1 MRYLNKI
8 IFLNSAHIPYA
19 EVKLDGNVHFIG
31 TQGVGKSTLLRALLF
46 FYNAD
51 KLRLGIPKEKK
62 SFDAFYFPYPN
73 SYIVYEVMRENGAY
87 CVLALKNQGRVMYR
101 FIDAPFDSK
110 WFIDEH
116 KQVYGEWTKIRE
128 QVGNKKHDISSL
140 VSSYEMYRDIIFGNN
155 RRQELL
161 SFRKYAIVESAKYQN
176 IPRTIQNVFLN
187 TKLDADFIKNTIIR
201 SMSDEDNCI
210 DLNFYREQIKEF
222 EQEYKDVSLWT
233 KKEKNGEVLVR
244 RMADKVIDA
253 YRTLLNNRRRISEGR
268 KELNYAERVA
278 QELLPQYRLDIQE
291 SEAEC
296 NRVNRLISEE
306 QEKYGK
312 ERDKLSRELGV
323 LDDKLKTTAAKRKYY
338 EEIHIEDILQRVE
351 QETIIEDERKRQVA
365 MKAELEKSYQNVV
378 DKYKA
383 LLEQLDMDLRAFR
396 NSKTTLLNEHQAAL
410 VTQKETL
417 LQELRKAEMETREV
431 FREKTLSVDEMIAQL
446 VHEETALKIQ
456 KAKVAHENPFAQ
468 EMETNEKEFAEFTT
482 RQIQVETEKREVELR
497 IETLRQE
504 AEKELEIAEL
514 KYQASLDEPKK
525 QKADVEAEIR
535 KYQNLLEKSKG
546 SFSEWLD
553 QNRKGWQENIGKVV
567 DEETILYNDV
577 LNPQLVVDS
586 SSSSSSSASLYGVS
600 INLAAVERKF
610 RTPKELKEQLAEKE
624 QLRADIIK
632 LLNDLQNRHEE
643 DNKNLKGKYQLQIR
657 KLNESL
663 YAKKAEIQ
671 LLPQTE
677 KKLKT
682 QALELEKRL
691 EKWRSQQLAELED
704 KQNAL
709 VADKVKKEENKHQLE
724 TDLQRKLKA
733 HQAEYNRQVKVET
746 QKYEVFAQ
754 DIRTQI
760 EEKQHQVDARKQELL
775 KAQRDEL
782 HGKGMDTQTLDAYN
796 KRIAELDAELTYIR
810 KNRDVVAVYRNE
822 KIELF
827 DQEPAVRQNRKNKAE
842 AKTML
847 EDKFRQRSER
857 LQLQLSEAQSQLTK
871 LQTALK
877 KLDAGLNAVRSFR
890 RDETLCPLESNEIEE
905 KITTKDCLTIVEE
918 LKRLIYEDS
927 RTLDNFKKQSQQF
940 LGMFSAHNTFHFN
953 VSPVTEEEFIAF
965 ASNLCEFVENDK
977 ISEYQKRISGRY
989 TDIIFRISKEVGD
1002 LTRREGDI
1010 GKTINDINHDFEE
1023 RNFAGVIREIA
1034 LRPLKTNDQLMLLLL
1049 RIRDFAE
1056 ENQFNMGEMDLF
1068 ATESRQDVNA
1078 KAVKYLLAFMKG
1090 LLDEPNRKQLQVA
1103 DTFKLEFRIKEN
1115 DNDTG
1120 WVEKIANVGSDGT
1133 DILVKAMVNIM
1144 LINVFKEKASKKSG
1158 DFKIH
1163 CMMDEI
1169 GKLHPNNVKG
1179 ILDFANR
1186 RNILLVNSSPTTY
1199 NVEDYKYTYLLS
1211 KDNRANTKVTQLIKR
1226 L

>member
-128 QVGNKKHDISSL
+128 QVGKKHDVSSL

-161 SFRKYAIVESAKYQN
+161 PFRKYAIVESAKYQN

-201 SMSDEDNCI
+201 SMSDEDNSI

-431 FREKTLSVDEMIAQL
+431 FREKTLSVGEMIAQL

-567 DEETILYNDV
+567 DEETILYNNV

-663 YAKKAEIQ
+663 YAKKVEIQ

-709 VADKVKKEENKHQLE
+709 VADKMKKEENKHQLE

-733 HQAEYNRQVKVET
+733 HQAEFNRQVKVET

-775 KAQRDEL
+775 KAQHDEL

-871 LQTALK
+871 QQTALK
-877 KLDAGLNAVRSFR
+877 KQDAGLNAVRSFR

-1010 GKTINDINHDFEE
+1010 GKTINDINRDFEE

-1034 LRPLKTNDQLMLLLL
+1034 LRPLKTNDQLMILLL

>member
-1 MRYLNKI
+1 
-8 IFLNSAHIPYA
+8 
-19 EVKLDGNVHFIG
+19 
-31 TQGVGKSTLLRALLF
+31 
-46 FYNAD
+46 
-51 KLRLGIPKEKK
+51 
-62 SFDAFYFPYPN
+62 
-73 SYIVYEVMRENGAY
+73 
-87 CVLALKNQGRVMYR
+87 
-101 FIDAPFDSK
+101 
-110 WFIDEH
+110 
-116 KQVYGEWTKIRE
+116 
-128 QVGNKKHDISSL
+128 
-140 VSSYEMYRDIIFGNN
+140 
-155 RRQELL
+155 
-161 SFRKYAIVESAKYQN
+161 
-176 IPRTIQNVFLN
+176 
-187 TKLDADFIKNTIIR
+187 
-201 SMSDEDNCI
+201 
-210 DLNFYREQIKEF
+210 
-222 EQEYKDVSLWT
+222 
-233 KKEKNGEVLVR
+233 
-244 RMADKVIDA
+244 
-253 YRTLLNNRRRISEGR
+253 
-268 KELNYAERVA
+268 
-278 QELLPQYRLDIQE
+278 
-291 SEAEC
+291 
-296 NRVNRLISEE
+296 
-306 QEKYGK
+306 
-312 ERDKLSRELGV
+312 
-323 LDDKLKTTAAKRKYY
+323 
-338 EEIHIEDILQRVE
+338 
-351 QETIIEDERKRQVA
+351 
-365 MKAELEKSYQNVV
+365 
-378 DKYKA
+378 
-383 LLEQLDMDLRAFR
+383 
-396 NSKTTLLNEHQAAL
+396 
-410 VTQKETL
+410 
-417 LQELRKAEMETREV
+417 METREV

-586 SSSSSSSASLYGVS
+586 SSSFSSSASLYGVN
-600 INLAAVERKF
+600 INLTAVERKF

-663 YAKKAEIQ
+663 YAKKAEMQ

-709 VADKVKKEENKHQLE
+709 VADKMKKEENKHQLE

-733 HQAEYNRQVKVET
+733 HQAEFNRQVKVET

-871 LQTALK
+871 QQTALK

-1010 GKTINDINHDFEE
+1010 GKTINDINRDFEE

>member
-1 MRYLNKI
+1 M
-8 IFLNSAHIPYA
+8 
-19 EVKLDGNVHFIG
+19 
-31 TQGVGKSTLLRALLF
+31 
-46 FYNAD
+46 
-51 KLRLGIPKEKK
+51 
-62 SFDAFYFPYPN
+62 
-73 SYIVYEVMRENGAY
+73 
-87 CVLALKNQGRVMYR
+87 
-101 FIDAPFDSK
+101 
-110 WFIDEH
+110 
-116 KQVYGEWTKIRE
+116 
-128 QVGNKKHDISSL
+128 
-140 VSSYEMYRDIIFGNN
+140 
-155 RRQELL
+155 
-161 SFRKYAIVESAKYQN
+161 
-176 IPRTIQNVFLN
+176 
-187 TKLDADFIKNTIIR
+187 
-201 SMSDEDNCI
+201 
-210 DLNFYREQIKEF
+210 
-222 EQEYKDVSLWT
+222 
-233 KKEKNGEVLVR
+233 
-244 RMADKVIDA
+244 
-253 YRTLLNNRRRISEGR
+253 
-268 KELNYAERVA
+268 A

-417 LQELRKAEMETREV
+417 LQELRKAEMETQEV

-535 KYQNLLEKSKG
+535 KYQNLLENSKG

-567 DEETILYNDV
+567 DEETILYNNV

-643 DNKNLKGKYQLQIR
+643 DNKNLKGKYLLQIR

-709 VADKVKKEENKHQLE
+709 VADKVKKDENKHQLE

-733 HQAEYNRQVKVET
+733 HQAEFNRQVKVET

-871 LQTALK
+871 QQTALK

-905 KITTKDCLTIVEE
+905 KITTKDCLTVVEE
-918 LKRLIYEDS
+918 LKRQIYEDS

-1010 GKTINDINHDFEE
+1010 GKTINDINRDFEE

-1211 KDNRANTKVTQLIKR
+1211 KDDRANTKVTQLIKR

>member
-128 QVGNKKHDISSL
+128 QVGKKHDVSSL

-161 SFRKYAIVESAKYQN
+161 PFRKYAIVESAKYQN

-201 SMSDEDNCI
+201 SMSDEDNSI

-733 HQAEYNRQVKVET
+733 HQAEFNRQVKVET

-871 LQTALK
+871 QQTALK
-877 KLDAGLNAVRSFR
+877 KQDAGLNAVRSFR

>member
-1 MRYLNKI
+1 
-8 IFLNSAHIPYA
+8 
-19 EVKLDGNVHFIG
+19 
-31 TQGVGKSTLLRALLF
+31 
-46 FYNAD
+46 
-51 KLRLGIPKEKK
+51 
-62 SFDAFYFPYPN
+62 
-73 SYIVYEVMRENGAY
+73 
-87 CVLALKNQGRVMYR
+87 
-101 FIDAPFDSK
+101 
-110 WFIDEH
+110 
-116 KQVYGEWTKIRE
+116 
-128 QVGNKKHDISSL
+128 
-140 VSSYEMYRDIIFGNN
+140 
-155 RRQELL
+155 
-161 SFRKYAIVESAKYQN
+161 
-176 IPRTIQNVFLN
+176 
-187 TKLDADFIKNTIIR
+187 
-201 SMSDEDNCI
+201 MSDEDNSI

-704 KQNAL
+704 KQNSL

-775 KAQRDEL
+775 KAQHDEL

-796 KRIAELDAELTYIR
+796 KRIAELYAELTYIR

-871 LQTALK
+871 QQTALK

-1010 GKTINDINHDFEE
+1010 GKTINDINRDFEE

-1211 KDNRANTKVTQLIKR
+1211 KDDRANTKVTQLIKR

>member
-1 MRYLNKI
+1 M
-8 IFLNSAHIPYA
+8 
-19 EVKLDGNVHFIG
+19 
-31 TQGVGKSTLLRALLF
+31 
-46 FYNAD
+46 
-51 KLRLGIPKEKK
+51 
-62 SFDAFYFPYPN
+62 
-73 SYIVYEVMRENGAY
+73 
-87 CVLALKNQGRVMYR
+87 
-101 FIDAPFDSK
+101 
-110 WFIDEH
+110 
-116 KQVYGEWTKIRE
+116 
-128 QVGNKKHDISSL
+128 
-140 VSSYEMYRDIIFGNN
+140 
-155 RRQELL
+155 
-161 SFRKYAIVESAKYQN
+161 
-176 IPRTIQNVFLN
+176 
-187 TKLDADFIKNTIIR
+187 
-201 SMSDEDNCI
+201 
-210 DLNFYREQIKEF
+210 
-222 EQEYKDVSLWT
+222 
-233 KKEKNGEVLVR
+233 
-244 RMADKVIDA
+244 
-253 YRTLLNNRRRISEGR
+253 
-268 KELNYAERVA
+268 
-278 QELLPQYRLDIQE
+278 
-291 SEAEC
+291 
-296 NRVNRLISEE
+296 
-306 QEKYGK
+306 
-312 ERDKLSRELGV
+312 
-323 LDDKLKTTAAKRKYY
+323 
-338 EEIHIEDILQRVE
+338 
-351 QETIIEDERKRQVA
+351 
-365 MKAELEKSYQNVV
+365 
-378 DKYKA
+378 
-383 LLEQLDMDLRAFR
+383 
-396 NSKTTLLNEHQAAL
+396 
-410 VTQKETL
+410 
-417 LQELRKAEMETREV
+417 
-431 FREKTLSVDEMIAQL
+431 
-446 VHEETALKIQ
+446 
-456 KAKVAHENPFAQ
+456 
-468 EMETNEKEFAEFTT
+468 
-482 RQIQVETEKREVELR
+482 
-497 IETLRQE
+497 
-504 AEKELEIAEL
+504 
-514 KYQASLDEPKK
+514 
-525 QKADVEAEIR
+525 
-535 KYQNLLEKSKG
+535 
-546 SFSEWLD
+546 
-553 QNRKGWQENIGKVV
+553 

-577 LNPQLVVDS
+577 LNPQLVADS
-586 SSSSSSSASLYGVS
+586 SALSSSSSAASLYGVN
-600 INLAAVERKF
+600 INLTAVERKF

-632 LLNDLQNRHEE
+632 QLNDLLNQHEE
-643 DNKNLKGKYQLQIR
+643 NHKTLKGKYLLQIR

-663 YAKKAEIQ
+663 HAKKAEMQ

-691 EKWRSQQLAELED
+691 EKWRSQQMAELED

-724 TDLQRKLKA
+724 MDLQRKLKA
-733 HQAEYNRQVKVET
+733 LQTEYDRQVKVET

-754 DIRTQI
+754 DIQAQI
-760 EEKQHQVDARKQELL
+760 EEKQNQVDARKQELL

-842 AKTML
+842 DKTML

-918 LKRLIYEDS
+918 LKRQIYEDGRS
-927 RTLDNFKKQSQQF
+927 LDNFKKQSQQF

>member
-1 MRYLNKI
+1 
-8 IFLNSAHIPYA
+8 
-19 EVKLDGNVHFIG
+19 
-31 TQGVGKSTLLRALLF
+31 
-46 FYNAD
+46 
-51 KLRLGIPKEKK
+51 
-62 SFDAFYFPYPN
+62 
-73 SYIVYEVMRENGAY
+73 
-87 CVLALKNQGRVMYR
+87 
-101 FIDAPFDSK
+101 
-110 WFIDEH
+110 
-116 KQVYGEWTKIRE
+116 
-128 QVGNKKHDISSL
+128 
-140 VSSYEMYRDIIFGNN
+140 
-155 RRQELL
+155 
-161 SFRKYAIVESAKYQN
+161 
-176 IPRTIQNVFLN
+176 
-187 TKLDADFIKNTIIR
+187 
-201 SMSDEDNCI
+201 
-210 DLNFYREQIKEF
+210 
-222 EQEYKDVSLWT
+222 
-233 KKEKNGEVLVR
+233 
-244 RMADKVIDA
+244 
-253 YRTLLNNRRRISEGR
+253 
-268 KELNYAERVA
+268 
-278 QELLPQYRLDIQE
+278 
-291 SEAEC
+291 
-296 NRVNRLISEE
+296 
-306 QEKYGK
+306 
-312 ERDKLSRELGV
+312 
-323 LDDKLKTTAAKRKYY
+323 
-338 EEIHIEDILQRVE
+338 
-351 QETIIEDERKRQVA
+351 
-365 MKAELEKSYQNVV
+365 
-378 DKYKA
+378 
-383 LLEQLDMDLRAFR
+383 
-396 NSKTTLLNEHQAAL
+396 
-410 VTQKETL
+410 
-417 LQELRKAEMETREV
+417 METREV

-567 DEETILYNDV
+567 DEETILYNNV

-600 INLAAVERKF
+600 INLAAVERKY

-691 EKWRSQQLAELED
+691 QKWRSQQLAELED

-871 LQTALK
+871 QQTALK

-1211 KDNRANTKVTQLIKR
+1211 KDDRAKTKVTQLIKR